1 MRSFGPFAWN
11 RRCGRSVAVG
21 PILLALLISGCT
33 RVASGSNP
41 DTASGATVRF
51 AIAADPQT
59 LDPLFAHADA
69 NSVEQQLARL
79 TFEPFIDVDE
89 RGRPVPVLLDRIPTV
104 ANGGI
109 SHDGRTIVYHLRPGV
124 TWSDGTPVTARDVL
138 FTLRAITDDRN
149 PVRSREGYDRIARAQ
164 RIDDRTVRMVLR
176 SAWAPA
182 VATLFSYGTAPQYV
196 LPAHLL
202 AGVSPL
208 DRASFGSLPVGDG
221 PYRLVS
227 WQRGERLV
235 YAPNPRYW
243 RGGPRRPRLDVRVI
257 ADPGANFTAL
267 QSGALDWNLI
277 SPVQQRSISS
287 KPDLVF
293 RAVPLALVAGIAIN
307 TTHPP
312 LDDVDVR
319 RAIAA
324 SIDRKAISDKITFKR
339 YPVVDTAQPL
349 WSWAHDPSVHLPAYS
364 PVRADALLDRAG
376 WRRGADGLRRKN
388 GAPLSLTYV
397 QFPESQ
403 TGVRVA
409 DFVERELHAR
419 GIDVGLKSVTN
430 AKLFLP
436 ASQGGTLASGDF
448 DLAYVP
454 WPMGAD
460 PDDSFLLTC
469 RGAANYMRWCDPT
482 VDALEQRVLVA
493 PSVDERKRLYSQI
506 QLRVAQ
512 AVPIVY
518 LFNPSYVYAYRQT
531 LGGFAPN
538 AFNPTWNA
546 YDWRNERNAFPPAKV
561 PR

>member
-1 MRSFGPFAWN
+1 
-11 RRCGRSVAVG
+11 
-21 PILLALLISGCT
+21 
-33 RVASGSNP
+33 
-41 DTASGATVRF
+41 VRF

-69 NSVEQQLARL
+69 NSVEQQMARL
-79 TFEPFIDVDE
+79 AFEPFIDIDE

-109 SHDGRTIVYHLRPGV
+109 SRDGRTIVYHLRRGV
-124 TWSDGTPVTARDVL
+124 TWQDGVPVTARDVL
-138 FTLRAITDDRN
+138 FTLAAIVDDRN
-149 PVRSREGYDRIARAQ
+149 PVGSREGYDRIAHAE
-164 RIDDRTVRMVLR
+164 RIDDHTVRVVLR
-176 SAWAPA
+176 LAWAPA
-182 VATLFSYGTAPQYV
+182 VATIFSYGTAPQYV

-202 AGVSPL
+202 QAQTPL
-208 DRASFGSLPVGDG
+208 DRAPFGSAPVGDG

-227 WQRGERLV
+227 WERGERLV
-235 YAPNPRYW
+235 YAANPRYW
-243 RGGPRRPRLDVRVI
+243 RGAPAVKRLTISII

-267 QSGALDWNLI
+267 QSGAIDWNLI
-277 SPVQQRSISS
+277 SPVQQQGILHA
-287 KPDLVF
+287 PGLAF
-293 RAVPLALVAGIAIN
+293 RYAPLALVAGIALN

-312 LDDVDVR
+312 LDDVRVR

-324 SIDRKAISDKITFKR
+324 SIDRIAISDKITFKR

-349 WSWAHDPSVHLPAYS
+349 WSWAHDPSARLPAFD
-364 PVRADALLDRAG
+364 PAAADALFDAAG
-376 WRRGADGLRRKN
+376 WHRGADGVRVKRGQRL
-388 GAPLSLTYV
+388 ALTYV

-409 DFVERELHAR
+409 AFVERELRAR
-419 GIDVGLKSVTN
+419 GIDLALKSVTN

-436 ASQGGTLASGDF
+436 KAQGGALASGDF

-469 RGAANYMRWCDPT
+469 DGTGNIMRWCDPA
-482 VDALEQRVLVA
+482 VDALEERALVA
-493 PSVDERKRLYSQI
+493 PTFEERKRLYSQI
-506 QLRVAQ
+506 EHRVAA

-518 LFNPSYVYAYRQT
+518 LFNPSYVYAHRT
-531 LGGFAPN
+531 SLHGFAPN

-546 YDWRNERNAFPPAKV
+546 ATWTTTP
-561 PR
+561 